1 MAYIKGNAIN
11 SCGIESIEEIDAPIR
26 VLKGI
31 YSGLTGDIYALPV
44 PAFYV
49 FSDVIGTKNKQS
61 PGQKLAKFIKKNL
74 PNSNITRSCVRKNP
88 NSGNRIA
95 IWTWAP
101 PRNLVSILKRNLK

>member
-1 MAYIKGNAIN
+1 MAYINDHAIN
-11 SCGIESIEEIDAPIR
+11 SCGIASIEEIDAPLS
-26 VLKGI
+26 VLRGI
-31 YSGLTGDIYALPV
+31 YSELTDDIYVTPV

-61 PGQKLAKFIKKNL
+61 AGQKLAKFIKKNL

-101 PRNLVSILKRNLK
+101 PRNLVSILKRTLK